1 MAWTQPIT
9 DRTTLDIDKLQ
20 EYDEIGYK
28 NLTNDQKA
36 EWLLGMKGALNASD
50 LNRIESNQ
58 QFILNLLSAQYAL
71 TFKTNWLMTDFV
83 EDSDENRILMNLK
96 TLMQPFNFEEEPQV
110 PEKPLNY
117 FEKINQIENI
127 ILQMYDKYY
136 SKIKY
141 YEFQTDNG
149 EDFLVDDENFIVN
162 DNILRYGFLTNQ
174 DEPFITSGDEDLN
187 VFTQQ
192 IQPSFS
198 LNDIHVDQL

>member
-1 MAWTQPIT
+1 MMPFIQPIT
-9 DRTTLDIDKLQ
+9 DRSILDIQKLQ

-28 NLTNDQKA
+28 NLTTEQKD
-36 EWLLGMKGALNASD
+36 EWLSGMKGALNSSD

-58 QFILNLLSAQYAL
+58 QYIFTLLSNQYIL

-117 FEKINQIENI
+117 FEKINQIESI
-127 ILQMYDKYY
+127 ILQIYNKYY

-162 DNILRYGFLTNQ
+162 DNILRDGFLTNQ
-174 DEPFITSGDEDLN
+174 DEPFITSEDEDLN

-192 IQPSFS
+192 I
-198 LNDIHVDQL
+198 

>member
-1 MAWTQPIT
+1 MPFIQPIT
-9 DRTTLDIDKLQ
+9 DRTILDIDKLQ

-28 NLTNDQKA
+28 NLTTEQKN
-36 EWLLGMKGALNASD
+36 EWLSGMKGALNSSD

-58 QFILNLLSAQYAL
+58 QYILNLLSNQYIL

-127 ILQMYDKYY
+127 ILQIYNKYY

-162 DNILRYGFLTNQ
+162 DNILRDGFLTNQ
-174 DEPFITSGDEDLN
+174 DEPFITSDDEDLN

-192 IQPSFS
+192 I
-198 LNDIHVDQL
+198 

>member
-9 DRTTLDIDKLQ
+9 NRTILDIDKLQ

-28 NLTNDQKA
+28 NLTNDQQA

-58 QFILNLLSAQYAL
+58 QFILNLLSAQYSL
-71 TFKTNWLMTDFV
+71 TFRTNWLMTNFV
-83 EDSDENRILMNLK
+83 EDSDENRILSNLK
-96 TLMQPFNFEEEPQV
+96 TLMQPFDLDAQMVAPD
-110 PEKPLNY
+110 KPLNY

-136 SKIKY
+136 SKIKH

-162 DNILRYGFLTNQ
+162 DNILRGGFYTDQ
-174 DEPFITSGDEDLN
+174 HDTFMTSDNEDLN

-192 IQPSFS
+192 I
-198 LNDIHVDQL
+198 

>member
-1 MAWTQPIT
+1 MMPFIQPIT
-9 DRTTLDIDKLQ
+9 DRSILDIQKLQ

-28 NLTNDQKA
+28 NLTTEQKN
-36 EWLLGMKGALNASD
+36 EWLSGMKGALNSSD

-58 QFILNLLSAQYAL
+58 QYILNLLSNQYIL

-127 ILQMYDKYY
+127 ILQMYNKYY

-162 DNILRYGFLTNQ
+162 DNILRDGFLTNQ
-174 DEPFITSGDEDLN
+174 DEPFITSDDEDLN

-192 IQPSFS
+192 I
-198 LNDIHVDQL
+198 

>member
-1 MAWTQPIT
+1 MPFTQPIT
-9 DRTTLDIDKLQ
+9 DRSILDIQKLQ

-28 NLTNDQKA
+28 NLTTEQKN
-36 EWLLGMKGALNASD
+36 EWLSGMKGALNSSD

-58 QFILNLLSAQYAL
+58 QFILALLSDQYSL

-127 ILQMYDKYY
+127 ILQMYNKYNERGESIRGGFY
-136 SKIKY
+136 
-141 YEFQTDNG
+141 TDQH
-149 EDFLVDDENFIVN
+149 DTFMTSDDEQV
-162 DNILRYGFLTNQ
+162 
-174 DEPFITSGDEDLN
+174 N

-192 IQPSFS
+192 I
-198 LNDIHVDQL
+198 

>member
-1 MAWTQPIT
+1 MSFIQPIT
-9 DRTTLDIDKLQ
+9 DRTILDIDKLQ

-28 NLTNDQKA
+28 NLTTEQKN
-36 EWLLGMKGALNASD
+36 EWLSGMKGALNSSD

-58 QFILNLLSAQYAL
+58 QYIFTLLSNQYIL

-127 ILQMYDKYY
+127 ILQMYNKYY

-149 EDFLVDDENFIVN
+149 EDFLVDDDNFIVN
-162 DNILRYGFLTNQ
+162 DNILRDGFLTNQ
-174 DEPFITSGDEDLN
+174 DEPFITSDDEDLN

-192 IQPSFS
+192 I
-198 LNDIHVDQL
+198 

>member
-1 MAWTQPIT
+1 MPFIQPIT
-9 DRTTLDIDKLQ
+9 DRTILDIDKLQ

-28 NLTNDQKA
+28 NLTTEQKN
-36 EWLLGMKGALNASD
+36 EWLSGMKGALNSSD

-58 QFILNLLSAQYAL
+58 QYIFTLLSNQYIL

-117 FEKINQIENI
+117 FEKINQIESI
-127 ILQMYDKYY
+127 ILQMYDKYNERGESIRGGFY
-136 SKIKY
+136 
-141 YEFQTDNG
+141 TDQN
-149 EDFLVDDENFIVN
+149 E
-162 DNILRYGFLTNQ
+162 T
-174 DEPFITSGDEDLN
+174 FITSDDEDLN

-192 IQPSFS
+192 I
-198 LNDIHVDQL
+198 

>member
-1 MAWTQPIT
+1 MSFIQPIT
-9 DRTTLDIDKLQ
+9 DRTILDIDKLQ

-28 NLTNDQKA
+28 NLTTEQKN
-36 EWLLGMKGALNASD
+36 EWLSGMKGALNSSD

-58 QFILNLLSAQYAL
+58 QYIFTLLSNQYIL

-110 PEKPLNY
+110 PEKSLNY

-127 ILQMYDKYY
+127 ILQMYNKYY

-162 DNILRYGFLTNQ
+162 DNILRDGFLTNQ
-174 DEPFITSGDEDLN
+174 DEPFITSDDEDLN

-192 IQPSFS
+192 I
-198 LNDIHVDQL
+198 

>member
-1 MAWTQPIT
+1 MPFIQPIT
-9 DRTTLDIDKLQ
+9 DRSILDIQKLQ

-28 NLTNDQKA
+28 NLTTEQKN
-36 EWLLGMKGALNASD
+36 EWLSGMKGALNSSD

-58 QFILNLLSAQYAL
+58 QYILNLLSNQYIL
-71 TFKTNWLMTDFV
+71 TFKTNWLMTEFV

-96 TLMQPFNFEEEPQV
+96 TLMQPFNFDEQTVV
-110 PEKPLNY
+110 PDEPLNY

-162 DNILRYGFLTNQ
+162 DNILRDGFLTNQ
-174 DEPFITSGDEDLN
+174 DEPFITSDDEDLN

-192 IQPSFS
+192 I
-198 LNDIHVDQL
+198 

>member
-1 MAWTQPIT
+1 MMPFIQPIT
-9 DRTTLDIDKLQ
+9 DRSILDIQKLQ

-28 NLTNDQKA
+28 NLTTEQKN
-36 EWLLGMKGALNASD
+36 EWLSGMKGALNSSD

-58 QFILNLLSAQYAL
+58 QYILNLLSNQYIL

-96 TLMQPFNFEEEPQV
+96 TLMQPFNFDEEPQV

-127 ILQMYDKYY
+127 ILQIYNKYY

-162 DNILRYGFLTNQ
+162 DNILRDGFLTNQ
-174 DEPFITSGDEDLN
+174 DEPFITSDDEDLN

-192 IQPSFS
+192 I
-198 LNDIHVDQL
+198 

>member
-1 MAWTQPIT
+1 MMPFIKPIT
-9 DRTTLDIDKLQ
+9 DRSILDIQKLQ

-28 NLTNDQKA
+28 NLTTEQKN
-36 EWLLGMKGALNASD
+36 EWLSGMKGALNSSD

-58 QFILNLLSAQYAL
+58 QYILNILSNQYIL

-83 EDSDENRILMNLK
+83 EDSDENRILSNLK

-127 ILQMYDKYY
+127 ILQMYNKYY

-162 DNILRYGFLTNQ
+162 DNILRDGFLTNQ
-174 DEPFITSGDEDLN
+174 DEPFITSDDEDLN

-192 IQPSFS
+192 I
-198 LNDIHVDQL
+198 

>member
-1 MAWTQPIT
+1 MMPFIQPIT
-9 DRTTLDIDKLQ
+9 DRSILDIQKLQ

-28 NLTNDQKA
+28 NLTTEQKN
-36 EWLLGMKGALNASD
+36 EWLSGMKGALNSSD

-58 QFILNLLSAQYAL
+58 QYILNLLSNQYIL

-96 TLMQPFNFEEEPQV
+96 TLMQPFDFNEQTVV
-110 PEKPLNY
+110 PDEPLNY

-162 DNILRYGFLTNQ
+162 DNILRDGFLTNQ
-174 DEPFITSGDEDLN
+174 DEPFITSDDEDLN

-192 IQPSFS
+192 I
-198 LNDIHVDQL
+198 

>member
-1 MAWTQPIT
+1 MMPFIQPIT
-9 DRTTLDIDKLQ
+9 DRSILDIQKLQ

-28 NLTNDQKA
+28 NLTTEQKN
-36 EWLLGMKGALNASD
+36 EWLSGMKGALNSSD

-58 QFILNLLSAQYAL
+58 QYIFTLLNNQYIL

-96 TLMQPFNFEEEPQV
+96 TLMQPFDFDEEPQV

-127 ILQMYDKYY
+127 ILQMYNKYY

-162 DNILRYGFLTNQ
+162 DNILRDGFLTNQ
-174 DEPFITSGDEDLN
+174 DEPFITSDDEDLN

-192 IQPSFS
+192 I
-198 LNDIHVDQL
+198 

>member
-1 MAWTQPIT
+1 MMPFIQPIT
-9 DRTTLDIDKLQ
+9 DRSILDIQKLQ

-28 NLTNDQKA
+28 NLTTEQKD
-36 EWLLGMKGALNASD
+36 EWLSGMKGALNSSD

-58 QFILNLLSAQYAL
+58 QYILNLLSNQYIL

-117 FEKINQIENI
+117 FEKINQIESI
-127 ILQMYDKYY
+127 ILQIYNKYY

-162 DNILRYGFLTNQ
+162 DNILRDGFLTNQ
-174 DEPFITSGDEDLN
+174 DEPFITSDDEDLN

-192 IQPSFS
+192 I
-198 LNDIHVDQL
+198 

>member
-1 MAWTQPIT
+1 MMPFIQPIT
-9 DRTTLDIDKLQ
+9 DRTILDIDKLQ

-28 NLTNDQKA
+28 NLTTEQKN
-36 EWLLGMKGALNASD
+36 EWLIGMKGALNSSD

-96 TLMQPFNFEEEPQV
+96 TLMQPFDFNEQTVV
-110 PEKPLNY
+110 PDEPLNY

-127 ILQMYDKYY
+127 ILQMYNKYY

-162 DNILRYGFLTNQ
+162 DNILRDGFLTNQ
-174 DEPFITSGDEDLN
+174 DEPFITSDDEDLN

-192 IQPSFS
+192 I
-198 LNDIHVDQL
+198 

>member
-1 MAWTQPIT
+1 MMPFIQPIT
-9 DRTTLDIDKLQ
+9 DRSILDIQKLQ

-28 NLTNDQKA
+28 NLTTEQKD
-36 EWLLGMKGALNASD
+36 EWLSGMKGALNSSD

-58 QFILNLLSAQYAL
+58 QYIFTLLSNQYIL

-162 DNILRYGFLTNQ
+162 DNILRDGFLTNQ
-174 DEPFITSGDEDLN
+174 DEPFITSEDEDLN

-192 IQPSFS
+192 I
-198 LNDIHVDQL
+198 

>member
-96 TLMQPFNFEEEPQV
+96 TLMQPFNFEEETKV
-110 PEKPLNY
+110 TEKPLNY

-162 DNILRYGFLTNQ
+162 DNILRDGFLTNQ

-192 IQPSFS
+192 I
-198 LNDIHVDQL
+198 

>member
-1 MAWTQPIT
+1 MPFIQPIT
-9 DRTTLDIDKLQ
+9 DRSILDIQKLQ

-28 NLTNDQKA
+28 NLTTEQKN
-36 EWLLGMKGALNASD
+36 EWLSGMKGALNSSD

-58 QFILNLLSAQYAL
+58 QYIFTLLSNQYIL
-71 TFKTNWLMTDFV
+71 TFKTNWLMTEFV

-96 TLMQPFNFEEEPQV
+96 TLMQPFDFNEQTVV
-110 PEKPLNY
+110 PDEPLNY

-162 DNILRYGFLTNQ
+162 DNILRDGFLTNQ
-174 DEPFITSGDEDLN
+174 DEPFITSDDEDLN

-192 IQPSFS
+192 I
-198 LNDIHVDQL
+198 

>member
-1 MAWTQPIT
+1 MMPFIQPIT
-9 DRTTLDIDKLQ
+9 DRSILDIQKLQ

-28 NLTNDQKA
+28 NLTTEQKD
-36 EWLLGMKGALNASD
+36 EWLSGMKGALNSSD

-58 QFILNLLSAQYAL
+58 QYIFTLLSNQYIL

-127 ILQMYDKYY
+127 ILQMYNKYY

-162 DNILRYGFLTNQ
+162 DNILRDGFLTNQ
-174 DEPFITSGDEDLN
+174 DEHFITSDDEDLN

-192 IQPSFS
+192 I
-198 LNDIHVDQL
+198 

>member
-1 MAWTQPIT
+1 MPFIQPIT
-9 DRTTLDIDKLQ
+9 DRTILDIDKLQ

-28 NLTNDQKA
+28 NLTTEQKD
-36 EWLLGMKGALNASD
+36 EWLSGMKGALNSSD

-58 QFILNLLSAQYAL
+58 QYIFTLLSNQYIL

-127 ILQMYDKYY
+127 ILQMYNKYY

-162 DNILRYGFLTNQ
+162 DNILRDGFLTNQ
-174 DEPFITSGDEDLN
+174 DEPFITSDDEDLN

-192 IQPSFS
+192 I
-198 LNDIHVDQL
+198 

>member
-1 MAWTQPIT
+1 MSFIQPIT
-9 DRTTLDIDKLQ
+9 DRTILDIDKLQ

-28 NLTNDQKA
+28 NLTTEQKN
-36 EWLLGMKGALNASD
+36 EWLSGMKGALNSSD

-58 QFILNLLSAQYAL
+58 QYIFTLLSNQYIL

-117 FEKINQIENI
+117 FEKINKIENI
-127 ILQMYDKYY
+127 ILQMYNKYY

-162 DNILRYGFLTNQ
+162 DNILRDGFLTNQ
-174 DEPFITSGDEDLN
+174 DEPFITSDDEDLN

-192 IQPSFS
+192 I
-198 LNDIHVDQL
+198 

>member
-1 MAWTQPIT
+1 MMPFIQPIT
-9 DRTTLDIDKLQ
+9 DRSILDIQKLQ

-28 NLTNDQKA
+28 NLTTEQKN
-36 EWLLGMKGALNASD
+36 EWLSGMKGALNSSD

-58 QFILNLLSAQYAL
+58 QYILNLLSNQYIL

-96 TLMQPFNFEEEPQV
+96 TLMQPFNFDEEPQV
-110 PEKPLNY
+110 PDKPLNY

-127 ILQMYDKYY
+127 ILQIYNKYY

-162 DNILRYGFLTNQ
+162 DNILRDGFLTNQ
-174 DEPFITSGDEDLN
+174 DEPFITSDDEDLN

-192 IQPSFS
+192 I
-198 LNDIHVDQL
+198 

>member
-1 MAWTQPIT
+1 MSFIQPIT
-9 DRTTLDIDKLQ
+9 DRTILDIDKLQ

-28 NLTNDQKA
+28 NLTTEQKN
-36 EWLLGMKGALNASD
+36 EWLSGMKGALNSSD

-58 QFILNLLSAQYAL
+58 QYIFTLLSNQYIL

-83 EDSDENRILMNLK
+83 EDSDENRILSNLK

-127 ILQMYDKYY
+127 ILQMYNKYY

-162 DNILRYGFLTNQ
+162 DNILRDGFLTNQ
-174 DEPFITSGDEDLN
+174 DEPFITSDDEDLN

-192 IQPSFS
+192 I
-198 LNDIHVDQL
+198 

>member
-1 MAWTQPIT
+1 MPFIQPIT
-9 DRTTLDIDKLQ
+9 DRTILDIDKLQ

-28 NLTNDQKA
+28 NLTTEQKD
-36 EWLLGMKGALNASD
+36 EWLSGMKGALNSSD

-58 QFILNLLSAQYAL
+58 QYIFTLLSNQYIL

-162 DNILRYGFLTNQ
+162 DNILRDGFLTNQ

-192 IQPSFS
+192 I
-198 LNDIHVDQL
+198 

>member
-1 MAWTQPIT
+1 MPFIQPIT
-9 DRTTLDIDKLQ
+9 DRSILDIQKLQ

-28 NLTNDQKA
+28 NLTTEQKN
-36 EWLLGMKGALNASD
+36 EWLSGMKGALNSSD

-58 QFILNLLSAQYAL
+58 QFILNILSNQYIL

-127 ILQMYDKYY
+127 ILQMYELY
-136 SKIKY
+136 SK
-141 YEFQTDNG
+141 
-149 EDFLVDDENFIVN
+149 
-162 DNILRYGFLTNQ
+162 
-174 DEPFITSGDEDLN
+174 
-187 VFTQQ
+187 
-192 IQPSFS
+192 
-198 LNDIHVDQL
+198 

>member
-1 MAWTQPIT
+1 MPFIQPIT
-9 DRTTLDIDKLQ
+9 DRTILDIDKLQ

-28 NLTNDQKA
+28 NLTTEQKN
-36 EWLLGMKGALNASD
+36 EWLSGMKGALNSSD

-58 QFILNLLSAQYAL
+58 QYIFTLLSNQYIL
-71 TFKTNWLMTDFV
+71 TFKTDWLMTDFV
-83 EDSDENRILMNLK
+83 EDSDENRILSNLK
-96 TLMQPFNFEEEPQV
+96 TLMQPFDFSEESQV
-110 PEKPLNY
+110 PDKPLNY

-127 ILQMYDKYY
+127 ILQMYNKYY

-162 DNILRYGFLTNQ
+162 DNILRDGFLTNQ
-174 DEPFITSGDEDLN
+174 DEPFITSDDEDLN

-192 IQPSFS
+192 I
-198 LNDIHVDQL
+198 

>member
-1 MAWTQPIT
+1 MPFIQPIT
-9 DRTTLDIDKLQ
+9 DRTILDIDKLQ

-28 NLTNDQKA
+28 NLTTEQKN
-36 EWLLGMKGALNASD
+36 EWLSGMKGALNSSD

-58 QFILNLLSAQYAL
+58 QYIFTLLSNQYIL

-162 DNILRYGFLTNQ
+162 DNILRDGFLTNQ
-174 DEPFITSGDEDLN
+174 DEHFITSDDEDLN

-192 IQPSFS
+192 I
-198 LNDIHVDQL
+198 

>member
-1 MAWTQPIT
+1 MPFIQPIT
-9 DRTTLDIDKLQ
+9 DRSILDIQKLQ
-20 EYDEIGYK
+20 EYDEIGYN
-28 NLTNDQKA
+28 NLTTEQKN
-36 EWLLGMKGALNASD
+36 EWLSGMKGALNSSD

-58 QFILNLLSAQYAL
+58 QYIFTLLSNQYIL

-96 TLMQPFNFEEEPQV
+96 TLMQPFDFNEQTVV
-110 PEKPLNY
+110 PDEPLNY

-162 DNILRYGFLTNQ
+162 DNILRDGFLTNQ
-174 DEPFITSGDEDLN
+174 DEPFITSDDEDLN

-192 IQPSFS
+192 I
-198 LNDIHVDQL
+198 

>member
-1 MAWTQPIT
+1 MMPFIQPIT
-9 DRTTLDIDKLQ
+9 DRTILDIDKLQ

-28 NLTNDQKA
+28 NLTTEQKN
-36 EWLLGMKGALNASD
+36 EWLSGMKGALNSSD

-58 QFILNLLSAQYAL
+58 QFILTLLSNQYIL
-71 TFKTNWLMTDFV
+71 TFKTNWLMTNFV

-127 ILQMYDKYY
+127 ILQIYNKYY

-162 DNILRYGFLTNQ
+162 DNILRDGFLTNQ
-174 DEPFITSGDEDLN
+174 DEPFITSDDEDLN

-192 IQPSFS
+192 I
-198 LNDIHVDQL
+198 

>member
-1 MAWTQPIT
+1 MPFIQPIT
-9 DRTTLDIDKLQ
+9 DRTILDIDKLQ

-28 NLTNDQKA
+28 NLTTEQKN
-36 EWLLGMKGALNASD
+36 EWLSGMKGALNSSD

-58 QFILNLLSAQYAL
+58 QFILNILSNQYIL

-127 ILQMYDKYY
+127 ILQMYNKYY

-162 DNILRYGFLTNQ
+162 DNILRDGFLTNQ
-174 DEPFITSGDEDLN
+174 DEPFITSDDEDLN

-192 IQPSFS
+192 I
-198 LNDIHVDQL
+198 

>member
-127 ILQMYDKYY
+127 ILQMYNKYY

-162 DNILRYGFLTNQ
+162 DNILRDGFLTNQ
-174 DEPFITSGDEDLN
+174 DEPFITSDDEDLN

-192 IQPSFS
+192 I
-198 LNDIHVDQL
+198 

>member
-1 MAWTQPIT
+1 MSFIQPIT
-9 DRTTLDIDKLQ
+9 DRTILDIDKLQ

-28 NLTNDQKA
+28 NLTTEQKN
-36 EWLLGMKGALNASD
+36 EWLSGMKGALNSSD

-58 QFILNLLSAQYAL
+58 QYIFTLLSNQYIL

-96 TLMQPFNFEEEPQV
+96 TLMQPFNFDEEPQV

-127 ILQMYDKYY
+127 ILQMYNKYY

-162 DNILRYGFLTNQ
+162 DNILRDGFLTNQ
-174 DEPFITSGDEDLN
+174 DEPFITSDDEDLN

-192 IQPSFS
+192 I
-198 LNDIHVDQL
+198 

>member
-1 MAWTQPIT
+1 MPFIKPIT
-9 DRTTLDIDKLQ
+9 DRSILDIQKLQ

-28 NLTNDQKA
+28 NLTTEQKN
-36 EWLLGMKGALNASD
+36 EWLIGMKGALNSSD

-58 QFILNLLSAQYAL
+58 QYIFTLLSNQYIL

-127 ILQMYDKYY
+127 ILQMYNKYY

-162 DNILRYGFLTNQ
+162 DNILRDGFLTNQ
-174 DEPFITSGDEDLN
+174 DEPFITSDDEDLN

-192 IQPSFS
+192 I
-198 LNDIHVDQL
+198 